1 MNTASVINILPKE
14 KLKEIEK
21 ASKKVV
27 KLIEAIRVNIAPIF
41 LAEEGK
47 WRLHTRYLKQRKDK
61 VWGALEEI
69 GIIFKQLSESPNIQM
84 VLIEQVLRILIVT
97 RWDVENILE
106 WSVVSSKAKQLVEQQ
121 SRQRDL
127 SWTLLVMEII
137 HESWISIK
145 GLERFIT
152 VTSRR
157 IW

>member
-1 MNTASVINILPKE
+1 MNTAYVINILPKQ